1 MHSISSPLKEQVT
14 PYTDRPDSKKQ
25 QVAEMFDNIAGKY
38 DFLNHFLSLGIDK
51 WWRKKAIDELV
62 DKQPKEILDVATG
75 TADLAL
81 AAMRLKPSRIVG
93 VDISKEMLAVGRK
106 KIEKKGLS
114 NQIELFSGD
123 SENLDFDSNTFDAVT
138 VAYGVRN
145 FENLQKGLD
154 EIGRVLKPGGKLVVL
169 EFSRPHVFPIKQLFN
184 FYFKNILPLLGKLV
198 SKDQRAYT
206 YLPESVQTFP
216 EREEFL
222 NHLSKAGFKNN
233 EWKSLTF
240 GISSIYT
247 GVQ

>member
-1 MHSISSPLKEQVT
+1 LEQQVT
-14 PYTDRPDSKKQ
+14 PYSNRPDSKKQ

-62 DKQPKEILDVATG
+62 DDAPQQILDVATG
-75 TADLAL
+75 TADFAL
-81 AAMRLKPSRIVG
+81 AAMRLKPTKIVG

-106 KIEKKGLS
+106 KIEKKGLTK
-114 NQIELFSGD
+114 QIELFSGD
-123 SENLDFDSNTFDAVT
+123 SENLGFDDNTFDAVT

-145 FENLQKGLD
+145 FENLQLGLD

-216 EREEFL
+216 ERDEFL
-222 NHLSKAGFKNN
+222 NLLTKAGFKNN